1 MAENILQVKDL
12 TIKFNIG
19 LNIKQFTAVSHLTF
33 DLKKGNVLGIVG
45 ESGSGKTQVALS
57 ILGLNDKNAV
67 LSGEILYDNTNLLTL
82 REKKLNRYRW
92 NHIAIIFQN
101 AMSAFNPFLK
111 IREQLI
117 EPLVFHK
124 GVSEKDAEKKALELL
139 DIVKIPDAKN
149 RIFLY
154 PHEFSG
160 GMLQRIMIAMALM
173 CNPKILIADEITSG
187 LDVTTQIQVLKLL
200 HDLKNELNMSL
211 LFITHDIGVL
221 AQIANEVLVMYCG
234 HVMEYASTEKLINN
248 PVHPYTQGLLKSIPN
263 IESRS
268 DYLDFIEGETPNFE
282 TMPAGCPFSPRC
294 PLAQKNVLTSNPTPR
309 STKKIIFPLVST
321 TKIFRP

>member
-1 MAENILQVKDL
+1 MEENILQVKDL
-12 TIKFNIG
+12 MIKFNIG

-67 LSGEILYDNTNLLTL
+67 LSGEIIYDKTNLLTL
-82 REKKLNRYRW
+82 SEKKLNRYRW

-154 PHEFSG
+154 PHELSG

-263 IESRS
+263 IDSRS

-294 PLAQKNVLTSNPTPR
+294 PLAQQKCFTQQPN
-309 STKKIIFPLVST
+309 TKKHEDDHYSSCFYNENI
-321 TKIFRP
+321 